1 MRAFVLVLAVLSV
14 VPTLHGTLRAA
25 GDPPAVQDFSS
36 DPFLS
41 QGSGAAMEVRG
52 DAAAYLYEPD
62 SPSRFPGDPRGSL
75 RVEID
80 SLAATSRAFERLARP
95 LEPGDDFVL
104 GAILTVRPGME
115 ADPFGFHPIA
125 VSLFNTTTTGDDR
138 TGDLDD
144 FRADSFDTLEMAY
157 FPNVSPF
164 FGGPYLSATAFGAP
178 AGDDAFLDFA
188 FTSVP
193 AALQPG
199 TTYLVQLQHTA
210 AARTFVLQLWRTG
223 ADGRFI
229 ELSPARVVCDL
240 SSLEGFLLDA
250 VGIPTY
256 HDGFNVFATSG
267 RSLRATVDYDLLF
280 AARLEDGKLPPQL
293 ASVLGRLRF
302 AKKRLI
308 APSPLP

>member
-1 MRAFVLVLAVLSV
+1 MRAFVLVLAVLSLSAI
-14 VPTLHGTLRAA
+14 PIGSLPAA
-25 GDPPAVQDFSS
+25 NDPPAVQDFSS
-36 DPFLS
+36 DPFLPH
-41 QGSGAAMEVRG
+41 GGGAAMEVRG
-52 DAAAYLYEPD
+52 DSTAWLYEPD

-80 SLAATSRAFERLARP
+80 SLAATSRAFERLSRP
-95 LEPGDDFVL
+95 LGPGDDFVL
-104 GAILTVRPGME
+104 GAILTVRPGIE

-144 FRADSFDTLEMAY
+144 FRADSFDTIEMAY

-178 AGDDAFLDFA
+178 AGDDAFADFA

-199 TTYLVQLQHTA
+199 TTYLVQLQHSAGGHTL
-210 AARTFVLQLWRTG
+210 VLQLWRAG

-229 ELSPARVVCDL
+229 ELTPARVLCDL
-240 SSLEGFLLDA
+240 TSLDGFLVDA
-250 VGIPTY
+250 AGIPAY

-280 AARLEDGKLPPQL
+280 AARLEDGRLPSQL

-302 AKKRLI
+302 AKSRLT
-308 APSPLP
+308 AGSPLP